1 MDNFNKGSQIN
12 GSSVLISSIYPL
24 RGMTTDNDNGE
35 EEEEIGH
42 KHLASTLNG

>member
-12 GSSVLISSIYPL
+12 GSSVLISCIYPL
-24 RGMTTDNDNGE
+24 RGMKTDNDNGE
-35 EEEEIGH
+35 EEEETSC